1 MTELSQAERT
11 ILMKCLAKRLG
22 EVTHREVQ
30 VGERVMSVARDYG
43 RERER
48 ELRKA
53 WKENIGTLRGEYR
66 RISEKAEKRER
77 RLEEV
82 LKNVLVAVDPFV
94 KEALKDSV
102 IEANKRSAKE
112 AGNRLV
118 EWRQQLRASITAA
131 RTALDLLKAS
141 PQPARNHLVAIRTH
155 DGIQVTFGDTKR
167 PAASQPEALEKAKD
181 AFGEPEG
188 RCPECGKHLPWH
200 KSSCSQF
207 QPEVLS
213 ERSDTEPGETE
224 EQSTVDADLTMPTD
238 LRNAIRIMRQ
248 LMCSKGG
255 EEFIA
260 RHVIHPFGLLLQPD
274 RVPSDGRPTDVDDYG
289 DPEAGW
295 AGMPPDHGP
304 GEPSDDDVKKI
315 ERIAL
320 AAAGAL
326 RDLREQQ
333 RKQRSVELYGHPG
346 AHIPILPPVTDK
358 VIVGIAVAA
367 ALGEVGEGNRPG
379 EPSEKGALR
388 EALVLMAMAHEGSLI
403 DEAFFEE
410 RYGYMD
416 RGLLE
421 AVRMAP
427 TEDYEAHLTK
437 AGREFVRA
445 ALVGESNG

>member
-30 VGERVMSVARDYG
+30 VGEKVMLVARDYG

-48 ELRKA
+48 V
-53 WKENIGTLRGEYR
+53 
-66 RISEKAEKRER
+66 
-77 RLEEV
+77 LEEALSV
-82 LKNVLVAVDPFV
+82 L
-94 KEALKDSV
+94 
-102 IEANKRSAKE
+102 
-112 AGNRLV
+112 G
-118 EWRQQLRASITAA
+118 EWVVYDEGESPSGISRA
-131 RTALDLLKAS
+131 
-141 PQPARNHLVAIRTH
+141 
-155 DGIQVTFGDTKR
+155 
-167 PAASQPEALEKAKD
+167 EALEKAKD
-181 AFGEPEG
+181 ALAVSFGEPEG

-304 GEPSDDDVKKI
+304 GEPSGTAI
-315 ERIAL
+315 L
-320 AAAGAL
+320 A
-326 RDLREQQ
+326 
-333 RKQRSVELYGHPG
+333 ELVSADEIKRGDTIWAPNDGDWLLVDTY
-346 AHIPILPPVTDK
+346 IRLD
-358 VIVGIAVAA
+358 
-367 ALGEVGEGNRPG
+367 
-379 EPSEKGALR
+379 R
-388 EALVLMAMAHEGSLI
+388 EAEFRRKDGSI
-403 DEAFFEE
+403 ATF
-410 RYGYMD
+410 D
-416 RGLLE
+416 RDKQLL
-421 AVRMAP
+421 R
-427 TEDYEAHLTK
+427 
-437 AGREFVRA
+437 R
-445 ALVGESNG
+445 VGESNG